1 MGDHRHPFA
10 TYYPQVVNHIEND
23 PTPKDQAVYI
33 PSVTPNYAMDVYEKR
48 WARALPKGISEND
61 LNFLDP
67 ANRDFFHISH
77 VMSSAGQALTQKRPC
92 IITERDR
99 SATTLVCDS
108 GGYQI
113 AQNSKRINAHRDRAA
128 ILRWMEQNAN
138 YAMTLDV
145 PTGPV
150 LKPGYAF
157 ASTADCLKQTL
168 DHLHFFQHN
177 RRSSELKLLNVLQGN
192 SPDEANAWY
201 DAVKRYEFEG
211 WAFAGPLRHN
221 MYEFC
226 RRLIVMADENQLQGK
241 KWIHVLGTCELETA
255 VLLTAVQ
262 RSINRHFNSSLRISF
277 DTSSPF
283 LLLSTMQTYTIP
295 ILDQQ
300 RMTMP
305 SRKVLDG
312 YAYIDSPLPWPWPSP
327 IGNRTTLADFC
338 VRTKVTATST
348 FDSLSFYLLAHHNLA
363 ALCWAVAL
371 ANRVFDSESLDH
383 DHTIARHVG
392 AGVEA
397 IEKVL
402 KSGSEYELRR
412 YQNTFSHLRH
422 SDIFDSGED
431 QRPAVV

>member
-10 TYYPQVVNHIEND
+10 TYYPQVQNHIEND

-33 PSVTPNYAMDVYEKR
+33 PSVTPGYAMDVYAQR
-48 WARALPKGISEND
+48 WSRPLPQGVSPNA

-77 VMSSAGQALTQKRPC
+77 VMSSAGQAFNQSRPC

-99 SATTLVCDS
+99 KATTLICDS

-113 AQNSKRINAHRDRAA
+113 AQNSKRINARRDRPT
-128 ILRWMEQNAN
+128 ILRWMELNAD

-168 DHLHFFQHN
+168 EHLEFFRSH

-192 SPDEANAWY
+192 TPDEADAWY
-201 DAVKRYEFEG
+201 DAVKVYEFEG
-211 WAFAGPLRHN
+211 WAFAGLLRHN

-226 RRLIVMADENQLQGK
+226 RRLIRMADEGQLQNK

-262 RSINRHFNSSLRISF
+262 RSINRHINPDLRISY

-283 LLLSTMQTYTIP
+283 LLLSLKKAYTIP
-295 ILDQQ
+295 ILDKN
-300 RMTMP
+300 MTLP
-305 SRKVLDG
+305 DRKVLDG
-312 YAYIDSPLPWPWPSP
+312 YAYVGNPLPWPWPSP
-327 IGNRTTLADFC
+327 IGNHMTLADFC
-338 VRTKVTATST
+338 VRTRVMATSNHDT
-348 FDSLSFYLLAHHNLA
+348 LSNHLLAHHNLA
-363 ALCWAVAL
+363 ALCWAIAL

-383 DHTIARHVG
+383 DHTIAKHVG

-397 IEKVL
+397 IEKVM
-402 KSGSEYELRR
+402 E
-412 YQNTFSHLRH
+412 FW
-422 SDIFDSGED
+422 
-431 QRPAVV
+431 QRICIAYIPGHVLPSSPWLQ